1 MSKFNYEAYRKVYPE
16 VPYVAPTETAVEG
29 FHPTEEAQAKVQ
41 NEAPGE
47 SIVDIV
53 DAPET
58 PDVDSADMP
67 EGEET

>member
-41 NEAPGE
+41 NEAPGDVN
-47 SIVDIV
+47 VDV
-53 DAPET
+53 PDT

>member
-47 SIVDIV
+47 PIVDV
-53 DAPET
+53 PET

>member
-29 FHPTEEAQAKVQ
+29 FHPTEEAQAKEQ

-47 SIVDIV
+47 SIVDV
-53 DAPET
+53 PET
-58 PDVDSADMP
+58 PDGDSADMP